1 MSQPSREQLLSMLV
15 GEGFS
20 GGAKKATPKALK
32 PWIAFRKKHPGMS
45 IKQQSKLYRSKGSGM
60 GEDEGDM
67 EGGADD
73 EYEYVIEGGKVKRRK
88 KRKARKRRGKGVDE
102 ETVGGA
108 SSYPSDK
115 WNTKIVKKHQA
126 TKQLGKDIYALM
138 KKHFPKEWAKEKR
151 LAGAGATEFDFAQFA
166 KSEEGKKMFG
176 KKLQESWEE
185 KVVTLNEYESPRELA
200 YLLLGKLATA
210 KLTQENVYLIE
221 TGDEMGGPPPPQR
234 PPRQQAQ
241 ASASP
246 G

>member
-60 GEDEGDM
+60 GEYEEDM

-115 WNTKIVKKHQA
+115 WNTKIVKQHQA

-138 KKHFPKEWAKEKR
+138 KKHFPREWAKEKR

-176 KKLQESWEE
+176 KKLQEAWET
-185 KVVTLNEYESPRELA
+185 KVVGDEYESPREVA
-200 YLLLGKLATA
+200 YLTMGKLALA
-210 KLTQENVYLIE
+210 NLNQDNVYLIE
-221 TGDEMGGPPPPQR
+221 TGDQIGGPPPPPR
-234 PPRQQAQ
+234 PPRQQA
-241 ASASP
+241 SASP